1 MYTNELNDMKKT
13 KARLMKQMKDEVAKN
28 KQQEM
33 TRNKEIAQLK
43 KVSRMREIAIK
54 NLESEKRQKEN
65 ILKRKNEEV
74 R

>member
-1 MYTNELNDMKKT
+1 MKKA

-33 TRNKEIAQLK
+33 VKNKEIAQLK

-54 NLESEKRQKEN
+54 SLESEKRQKAL
-65 ILKRKNEEV
+65 ILKRKQDEV
-74 R
+74 SRFY